1 MKCKWLS
8 KLADKKLRKLGFKL
22 EKENQYG
29 VTYQR
34 YNEVYEFMHVVSIRH
49 NVSGKHCI
57 QSYVAGDANT
67 SKHFNDSVALSGTET
82 KWLLIK
88 MISIGLYSTGT
99 TVCSMDDVKEADCI

>member
-8 KLADKKLRKLGFKL
+8 KLADKKLMELGFKL
-22 EKENQYG
+22 EEENRYG

-34 YNEVYEFMHVVSIRH
+34 YNEVYEFMHTVSIRH
-49 NVSGKHCI
+49 KASGKHFM
-57 QSYVAGDANT
+57 QSYVSGDSNT
-67 SKHFNDSVALSGTET
+67 SKHFNDSVALSGMET

-99 TVCSMDDVKEADCI
+99 TLYSMDDVKEDDWI